1 MAAYTNGHE
10 DAFITPNNKNTAAR
24 VSGSLTY
31 AHPSAKFASCTSLAP
46 DVQVFI

>member
-10 DAFITPNNKNTAAR
+10 ESFITPKNENTDAR
-24 VSGSLTY
+24 VSGSL
-31 AHPSAKFASCTSLAP
+31 TSLAP